1 MISLE
6 SYILF
11 VRLFL
16 GLAAVPKERSEPPL
30 VVTTGLQRQLL
41 PPTEH
46 TLLPHIYPGQKIE

>member
-6 SYILF
+6 SYILCIKG
-11 VRLFL
+11 VV
-16 GLAAVPKERSEPPL
+16 VPKGRSEPL
-30 VVTTGLQRQLL
+30 LIVTTELQRQLL